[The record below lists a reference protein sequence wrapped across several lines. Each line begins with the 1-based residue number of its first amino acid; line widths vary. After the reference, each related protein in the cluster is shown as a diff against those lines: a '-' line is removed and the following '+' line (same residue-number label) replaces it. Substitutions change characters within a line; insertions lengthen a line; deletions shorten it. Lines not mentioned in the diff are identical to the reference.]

1 MDPSQPRAETSGSI
15 TMSPSLGWSST
26 ATNTFSR
33 PLDTTENFYRVVSE
47 TTTNNRDQWAI
58 TLSLRL
64 AYPPSIEDLLP
75 YLRRAWLVT
84 RLLHPSLAGIATQTS
99 SQPDT
104 SSATRIVTVG
114 PFDED
119 EWLNQT
125 FFVHPRNYTGDAL
138 VRDAKYSEL
147 PTLHWLPGTCELCF
161 RSSHWRIDGMGMFML
176 ANSYL
181 NSLATFLHL
190 GLNTSLEDVAKQAP
204 VARGSLTP
212 SLDDA
217 LDSYKDED
225 STPESVR
232 VAADKLI
239 AQYRKGIPSVGLP
252 LTSDR
257 AKASPKSTYRSSL
270 NFESTTTARIL
281 DACKKRGF
289 SVSAAIQ
296 SAVLRAAICYEQHP
310 MAKSYASYF
319 AIDLRRQLSAPWNTE
334 EFAVGMFSSGL
345 PLVVENIMDGPMTFD
360 QVVAMV
366 NAAYRQ
372 DRSRVHSDDHGNS
385 VSQQQLVAPFIRR
398 TIQLF
403 SDPTLR
409 DMPPITCPDVSHLG
423 NIENVLKRKH
433 ICDISGGVVE
443 VEDTWLMVEVYSPA
457 AFFHQWTFRD
467 CLTIQASVNEAF
479 YDREFLKDFMSKVK
493 DELLQGLQL

>member
-1 MDPSQPRAETSGSI
+1 MSDSV
-15 TMSPSLGWSST
+15 TMSPSFGWSST

-47 TTTNNRDQWAI
+47 ASTNNRDQWAI

-64 AYPPSIEDLLP
+64 TYPQSIDDLLS

-84 RLLHPSLAGIATQTS
+84 RLLHPSLAGTVTQTS
-99 SQPDT
+99 SRPET
-104 SSATRIVTVG
+104 SSTTRIVTVG

-119 EWLNQT
+119 AWLDQT

-147 PTLHWLPGTCELCF
+147 PTLHWLPGTRELCF

-176 ANSYL
+176 GNSFL
-181 NSLATFLHL
+181 DSLATFIEL
-190 GLNTSLEDVAKQAP
+190 GLNTSLEDVVKRVP

-225 STPESVR
+225 STPENVR
-232 VAADKLI
+232 MAADELI

-296 SAVLRAAICYEQHP
+296 SAVLTAAIRYEQHP
-310 MAKSYASYF
+310 MARSYASYF
-319 AIDLRRQLSAPWNTE
+319 ATNLRRELSAPWNTE

-345 PLVVENIMDGPMTFD
+345 PLLVENIMDGPMTFD
-360 QVVAMV
+360 QVVATV
-366 NAAYRQ
+366 NTAYRQ
-372 DRSRVHSDDHGNS
+372 DRSCLFSDDRGNPIN
-385 VSQQQLVAPFIRR
+385 QRQLVAPFLRR

-433 ICDISGGVVE
+433 IWDVSGGVVE

-457 AFFHQWTFRD
+457 AFFHQWTFRG

-479 YDREFLKDFMSKVK
+479 YDRKFLQDFMSKVR
-493 DELLQGLQL
+493 DELLQGLRL